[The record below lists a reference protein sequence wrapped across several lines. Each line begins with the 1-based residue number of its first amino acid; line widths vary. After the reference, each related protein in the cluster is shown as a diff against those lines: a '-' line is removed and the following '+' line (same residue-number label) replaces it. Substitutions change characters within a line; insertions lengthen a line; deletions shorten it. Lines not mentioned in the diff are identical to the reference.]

1 MANKTVND
9 ANFPSELNQTSKIL
23 WPRDKSVVVLLL
35 ALNIFLSITAS
46 LGNALILV
54 VLHKESSI
62 HPPTKLLFRC
72 LAVTDL
78 CVGLITQPLF
88 TVYYMS
94 FVTTGMNWNVIY
106 YIDRACTASSF
117 FLCGVSVFT
126 SSAISVDRLLALL
139 LGLRYRHVVTLR
151 RVRAVIILFWL
162 IGVSFGSLYFWKIS
176 ITFTVAFALIIIS
189 LVISVVSYTKIY
201 LKLQHHQLQ
210 VHTNQ
215 GQPNVGRIP
224 LNIARYKK
232 TVSSVSWVQMALVTC
247 YVPFIIVAMLITYGQ
262 MSGNR
267 FEIAHF
273 VTITLTYLNSSLNP
287 ILYCW
292 RIGALRQAAKDMI
305 KQLICC
311 KSD

>member
-1 MANKTVND
+1 MANKTVD
-9 ANFPSELNQTSKIL
+9 DENFTSELNQTREML
-23 WPRDKSVVVLLL
+23 WPRGKSVVALLL

-46 LGNALILV
+46 LGNSLILV
-54 VLHKESSI
+54 ALHKESSL

-94 FVTTGMNWNVIY
+94 FVTSGMNWNVIY
-106 YIDRACTASSF
+106 YIDRACGSSSF
-117 FLCGVSVFT
+117 ILCGVSVFT

-162 IGVSFGSLYFWKIS
+162 IGVSCGHMDFWNRRIAL
-176 ITFTVAFALIIIS
+176 TVAFVVLTLS
-189 LVISVVSYTKIY
+189 LAISVFSYTKIY
-201 LKLQHHQLQ
+201 LKLRHHQLQ
-210 VHTNQ
+210 VLIPQ
-215 GQPNVGRIP
+215 EQPNGGRIP
-224 LNIARYKK
+224 LNITRYKK
-232 TVSSVSWVQMALVTC
+232 SVSSVLWVQLALFTC
-247 YVPFIIVAMLITYGQ
+247 YVPFIVVVMLAAHGR
-262 MSGNR
+262 MSGNT
-267 FEIAHF
+267 FKIAF
-273 VTITLTYLNSSLNP
+273 LLTATLTFLNSSLNP

-292 RIGALRQAAKDMI
+292 RIGAVRQAAKNTI
-305 KQLICC
+305 RQLNCC